1 MTIIKLNYLT
11 LALGTTS
18 DLPNYCTIYDRVLC
32 PLERVSFFEFV
43 FPFKATV
50 SKKNDTS
57 NVLQD
62 INHIKSFNND
72 YPEMPNNDDRVVPNL
87 NSDYKSQS
95 DSSHSSM
102 STGGVDTV
110 DFPSNNFGN
119 DADSSDDI
127 FAAQDEQVITLED
140 NKFEGDLD
148 QNPSNSTQGTQ
159 IVIQGLATQQ
169 SPKEPF
175 DLIEA

>member
-1 MTIIKLNYLT
+1 
-11 LALGTTS
+11 
-18 DLPNYCTIYDRVLC
+18 
-32 PLERVSFFEFV
+32 
-43 FPFKATV
+43 

-102 STGGVDTV
+102 SSGGVDTA

-127 FAAQDEQVITLED
+127 FAAQDEQAWQLS
-140 NKFEGDLD
+140 NHPK
-148 QNPSNSTQGTQ
+148 NPSISSKPDRAYICTISGAIRPLRFADNEKELWDLRTHQTGKETGGEGMSNVLGLQRLKQGKVK
-159 IVIQGLATQQ
+159 IGDES
-169 SPKEPF
+169 SPTFGSSLGKK
-175 DLIEA
+175 